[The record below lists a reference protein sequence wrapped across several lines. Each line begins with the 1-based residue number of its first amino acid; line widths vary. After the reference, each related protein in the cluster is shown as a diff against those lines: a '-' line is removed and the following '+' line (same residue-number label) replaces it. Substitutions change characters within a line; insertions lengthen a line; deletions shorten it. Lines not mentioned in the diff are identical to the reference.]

1 MKYEQLCNDILQIIS
16 TDNIQDVF
24 CCITRLRLIVK
35 DKSIIDREQLEAIE
49 GVLQVKEM
57 GNQIQLVIGTHVPD
71 VYREFCSI
79 TGFKEKD
86 VIDDDDEQATG
97 EKAPISS
104 MILETYPRF
113 SSPFFPRSARAA

>member
-1 MKYEQLCNDILQIIS
+1 MIFLQIIS

-57 GNQIQLVIGTHVPD
+57 GNQIQLVIGTRVPD
-71 VYREFCSI
+71 ATVSSAASQVLRKKTF
-79 TGFKEKD
+79 
-86 VIDDDDEQATG
+86 IDDDDEQPTG
-97 EKAPISS
+97 ERPPS
-104 MILETYPRF
+104 PR
-113 SSPFFPRSARAA
+113 

>member
-79 TGFKEKD
+79 TGFKEKSES
-86 VIDDDDEQATG
+86 IEACG
-97 EKAPISS
+97 
-104 MILETYPRF
+104 
-113 SSPFFPRSARAA
+113 

>member
-49 GVLQVKEM
+49 GVLQVKE
-57 GNQIQLVIGTHVPD
+57 ID
-71 VYREFCSI
+71 VYKRQMLNRPGCAKTKHF
-79 TGFKEKD
+79 T
-86 VIDDDDEQATG
+86 
-97 EKAPISS
+97 PNS
-104 MILETYPRF
+104 M
-113 SSPFFPRSARAA
+113 